1 MNWDRLAVM
10 QIMVRITAMETHVQ
24 VILGSLNKLVTPCR
38 AAPQATAKSHVHRNT
53 GIHEDGHP

>member
-1 MNWDRLAVM
+1 M